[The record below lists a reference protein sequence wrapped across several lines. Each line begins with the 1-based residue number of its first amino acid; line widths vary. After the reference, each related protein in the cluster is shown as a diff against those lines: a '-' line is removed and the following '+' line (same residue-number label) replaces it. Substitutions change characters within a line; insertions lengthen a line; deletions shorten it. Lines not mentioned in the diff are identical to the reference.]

1 MIALID
7 REVDFYAA
15 KSENVTPIQ
24 LNYNG

>member
-24 LNYNG
+24 LN